1 MTLREA
7 YTLAISRLTPLYGP
21 DEARAVVDRLLE
33 ERYGIGRLERIV
45 GGGEEAPF
53 VRGEAWEEDLRRLE
67 RWEPVQYIVG
77 YEEFY
82 GRRFRVTPDTLIP
95 RGETEELVRQ
105 ILAGQ
110 PRRRVLDIGT
120 GSGAIAV
127 TLAAEWGEECCVEAW
142 DVSEGALR
150 VAALNAEAMGVEGR
164 VRFVRQDVLTP
175 MPTTE
180 ELREGCFDLVVSNP
194 PYVLAS
200 ERAEMRPNVV
210 RYEPEGALYV
220 PDADPLRFYR
230 AIAALPLLVPGGEL
244 WFEINERFGPQT
256 EELLRSLDYAEVEV
270 MRDLHGRHRFVR
282 GIVR

>member
-1 MTLREA
+1 M
-7 YTLAISRLTPLYGP
+7 
-21 DEARAVVDRLLE
+21 
-33 ERYGIGRLERIV
+33 
-45 GGGEEAPF
+45 
-53 VRGEAWEEDLRRLE
+53 
-67 RWEPVQYIVG
+67 
-77 YEEFY
+77 
-82 GRRFRVTPDTLIP
+82 
-95 RGETEELVRQ
+95 
-105 ILAGQ
+105 
-110 PRRRVLDIGT
+110 
-120 GSGAIAV
+120 
-127 TLAAEWGEECCVEAW
+127 
-142 DVSEGALR
+142 
-150 VAALNAEAMGVEGR
+150 
-164 VRFVRQDVLTP
+164 
-175 MPTTE
+175 
-180 ELREGCFDLVVSNP
+180 VSNP